1 MKTVSPPLYYI
12 KFAFY
17 IIIEIK
23 KRRGKTNFPHAE
35 CTAYLLVSPRNIG
48 IRSGSAWYFEVGSS
62 STGLRRAPLANF
74 SHKSCRFIKKIKFAP
89 QLYPADGA
97 LYIAAPVLAGVS
109 FSVFLWRQSA
119 AIPSAEALIT
129 AGSFSCADSALSD
142 HRKTACSCT
151 HRQQLRCGCTGI
163 HVRRDAVFVPF
174 RSFGTDARCLFHHRV
189 HSTLQSAWHF
199 IPSRF
204 LK

>member
-1 MKTVSPPLYYI
+1 MRNAPHVCSFHPGISEFGRDLRDILRSALPLRVCGDAPPCEF
-12 KFAFY
+12 FAQELQ
-17 IIIEIK
+17 I
-23 KRRGKTNFPHAE
+23 H
-35 CTAYLLVSPRNIG
+35 
-48 IRSGSAWYFEVGSS
+48 
-62 STGLRRAPLANF
+62 
-74 SHKSCRFIKKIKFAP
+74 KKIKFAP

-163 HVRRDAVFVPF
+163 HVRRDAAFVPF

-189 HSTLQSAWHF
+189 HSILQSA
-199 IPSRF
+199 
-204 LK
+204 